1 MRKKKIKYGEIVKGI
16 FYYFANAIA
25 QTYEIGSRRK
35 PDIFTFLDWLV
46 EDINKYL
53 NKKIEKNTLSRTIK
67 RLAKRDILYLEED
80 KDRVKVYL
88 KDFNQPKILEYSIKA
103 LLDFK
108 KKKNKW
114 KGKWYMVFFDVP
126 EDQRNKREYLR
137 KFLKRLGFYPYQKSV
152 YIFPF
157 ACEKE
162 VALIK
167 KITQSEKYLS
177 YAIVEKID
185 QEKRIKSFFK
195 L

>member
-25 QTYEIGSRRK
+25 QTYEIGTRRK